1 MIILYKRHKYQ
12 VMIIAILSIIIYIF
26 SDKSYLKI
34 QEVFYTIFIPIII
47 YTISIISL
55 LINKKLRFEYL
66 KTQDENIKTKS
77 MLGVITTYYKLGYIS
92 CLMILILSY
101 IVQIIYRT
109 SNSIIISYSIYFI
122 NFITFTMININ
133 FLIAYYIL
141 NFILNK

>member
-1 MIILYKRHKYQ
+1 M
-12 VMIIAILSIIIYIF
+12 
-26 SDKSYLKI
+26 
-34 QEVFYTIFIPIII
+34 
-47 YTISIISL
+47 
-55 LINKKLRFEYL
+55 INKKLRFEYL